1 LIVRVIGIACTAPV
15 FGPGFKMEFK
25 TNLLITSIDRDG
37 TIAWVFRR
45 TGTRLHA
52 VVNYFEAR
60 EFQLRDEK
68 RNPNRRRVF
77 LPSAPTRTVHARTV
91 RPHRQMT

>member
-1 LIVRVIGIACTAPV
+1 
-15 FGPGFKMEFK
+15 MEFK
-25 TNLLITSIDRDG
+25 TNLLINSIDRDEA
-37 TIAWVFRR
+37 TAWVFRR

-68 RNPNRRRVF
+68 RNPSRRRVF
-77 LPSAPTRTVHARTV
+77 LPSAFARTVHARTV

>member
-1 LIVRVIGIACTAPV
+1 
-15 FGPGFKMEFK
+15 MEFK
-25 TNLLITSIDRDG
+25 TNLLTTSIERDEA
-37 TIAWVFRR
+37 TAWVFRRISRR

-68 RNPNRRRVF
+68 RNPSGRRVF
-77 LPSAPTRTVHARTV
+77 LPSALARTVHARTA
-91 RPHRQMT
+91 RPNRQMT

>member
-1 LIVRVIGIACTAPV
+1 MGIAGAAPV
-15 FGPGFKMEFK
+15 FGPGFEMEFK
-25 TNLLITSIDRDG
+25 TNLLTTSIDRDEA
-37 TIAWVFRR
+37 TAWVFRR
-45 TGTRLHA
+45 TGTHLHA

-60 EFQLRDEK
+60 EFQLPGEK

-77 LPSAPTRTVHARTV
+77 LPSAPTQTVHARTVHARTV

>member
-1 LIVRVIGIACTAPV
+1 
-15 FGPGFKMEFK
+15 MEFK
-25 TNLLITSIDRDG
+25 TNLLTTSIDRDEA
-37 TIAWVFRR
+37 TAWVFRRIWRR

-60 EFQLRDEK
+60 EFQLPDEK
-68 RNPNRRRVF
+68 RNPSRRRVF
-77 LPSAPTRTVHARTV
+77 LPSALAITVHARTVHARTA